1 MVLPRC
7 LEEVFPRD
15 RVLFLQAL
23 ERDHGILRTALDD
36 DFASFSLVFYQRR
49 TDVENL
55 GPAFDQVG
63 HSHMLPDQLC
73 ADPGGAELSAIE
85 RRVGYKLVAAMGL
98 ESG

>member
-1 MVLPRC
+1 MVPLRC

-23 ERDHGILRTALDD
+23 ERDHSVLRTALDD
-36 DFASFSLVFYQRR
+36 DFASLSLVLYQRR
-49 TDVENL
+49 TDIENL